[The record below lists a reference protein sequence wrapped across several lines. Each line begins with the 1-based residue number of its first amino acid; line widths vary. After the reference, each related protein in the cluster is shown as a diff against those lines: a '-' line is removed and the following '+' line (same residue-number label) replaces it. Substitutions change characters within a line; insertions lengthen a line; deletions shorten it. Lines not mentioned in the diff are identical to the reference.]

1 MTSTKGKSKCASEI
15 RRFCSKPGVR
25 DRRSAEAAQVLDTNN
40 TRSKACDIPSKHDGR
55 ILSDA
60 GGLLTGAS
68 MADLAAT
75 VAFGLLIGGQFLD
88 AIYLL
93 SNRSTLYPEDQ
104 LFRRRS
110 TIRDATILEGGA
122 G

>member
-1 MTSTKGKSKCASEI
+1 MT
-15 RRFCSKPGVR
+15 GV
-25 DRRSAEAAQVLDTNN
+25 SFLT
-40 TRSKACDIPSKHDGR
+40 
-55 ILSDA
+55 L

-75 VAFGLLIGGQFLD
+75 VAFGLLIGGQFLG

-104 LFRRRS
+104 LSRRRS
-110 TIRDATILEGGA
+110 TIRDAMISEGGA

>member
-1 MTSTKGKSKCASEI
+1 MT
-15 RRFCSKPGVR
+15 
-25 DRRSAEAAQVLDTNN
+25 
-40 TRSKACDIPSKHDGR
+40 
-55 ILSDA
+55 
-60 GGLLTGAS
+60 
-68 MADLAAT
+68 DLAAT
-75 VAFGLLIGGQFLD
+75 VAFGLLIGGQFLG

-93 SNRSTLYPEDQ
+93 SNRSTLYLGDQ

>member
-1 MTSTKGKSKCASEI
+1 VVVARCQRKVALYPNVSYALGFS
-15 RRFCSKPGVR
+15 
-25 DRRSAEAAQVLDTNN
+25 
-40 TRSKACDIPSKHDGR
+40 
-55 ILSDA
+55 
-60 GGLLTGAS
+60 LTGAS

-75 VAFGLLIGGQFLD
+75 VAFGLLIGGQFLG

-104 LFRRRS
+104 LSRRRS
-110 TIRDATILEGGA
+110 TIRDAMMSEGGA